1 MFWSYYIVFI
11 VLAVGGYF
19 ILMLIGSDF
28 FATLVLFLLVV
39 AAFAA
44 LATAVTR
51 MKEQKEQLE
60 RLEEKLDRL
69 LNGAAEETKQ
79 EQPGPKEDEHDCGNE

>member
-1 MFWSYYIVFI
+1 MFWSYCIVFI
-11 VLAVGGYF
+11 MLAVGGYF
-19 ILMLIGSDF
+19 ILMLIGSEF
-28 FATLVLFLLVV
+28 LAILVLFLLIV

-51 MKEQKEQLE
+51 MEEQKEQLD

-69 LNGAAEETKQ
+69 LNGTAQEAPQ
-79 EQPGPKEDEHDCGNE
+79 EQPCPGENEHDCGNE